1 MPIRTGAADVL
12 AAPRHALG
20 LAMLACLVCTMA
32 LAYPALAGGFLVN
45 PFSDQYIGG
54 YPVREFGAQV
64 LRQTGSFP
72 LWNPYIFAGLPY
84 VAAMHGDIFYPTFLL
99 RVMLPTDVA
108 MTWSFIIHLWLAGV
122 FTYCFLRAYGYGFY
136 GALLGG
142 IAYMMSGQI
151 ASLVSPGHDGKLYV
165 NALFPLALWMLVR
178 GVRDGRLWSWGVL
191 AITVG
196 LAVLSPHPQLLQYM
210 LLACGAFALLLA
222 FADLGAGRMERS
234 VALRRLGLAL
244 GAVLLGGAMG
254 AIQYLPVR
262 EYVAWSPRAGG
273 FRAYEVATSYSMPIE
288 ELINTYV
295 PEFTGILDRYWGA
308 NGIHFHSEY
317 LGAAALVL
325 AGAAFGARGP
335 GRQFVRFWTGTLVV
349 ALLWALGGNTPF
361 YHLVYALVPGTKF
374 FRAPSTIFFIVSF
387 AVGVLACVGTERLLA
402 RETRP
407 RYLVAWMGF
416 AALMAVLGVA
426 GGLTNLAASIAGPE
440 RFDAVAANAGSL
452 SLGAVRALL
461 FVSCAAGVGLAY
473 LRGKLSHRAAAVA
486 LAAVVAA
493 DLWTVDKQ
501 YWRFSPPAAELY
513 ASDPTI
519 EYIKAQRQPGRV
531 VAIATAGAAYHDPM
545 LNGDGLMVHG
555 VRQVLGYHGNE
566 LGRYQRLYGKN
577 EDLVSRLANPNFWQ
591 LTNLKYFLTNLPQP
605 PFEGA
610 ERLVGP
616 VRNAPGSTVYLYGMP
631 GENPAAWVAPA
642 IVKAPDEAVLAT
654 LLDPRF
660 PVHSTALFDTSAS
673 VTSRTDL
680 KRPPE
685 PLAIR
690 PTFTR
695 YEPGRISLTLDG
707 PAPAGSAL
715 VVSENFYPGWRAT
728 VNGRPAAVER
738 ADFSLMGVALPAG
751 ATSIDLVF
759 ASAPFET
766 GKAVTLATATAA
778 LLLALVGAIADRRRR
793 A

>member
-12 AAPRHALG
+12 AAPRHSLG

-54 YPVREFGAQV
+54 YPVREFGAQM

-136 GALLGG
+136 GAVLGG

-191 AITVG
+191 AIAVG

-210 LLACGAFALLLA
+210 LLACGAFALFLA
-222 FADLGAGRMERS
+222 LADRGEGGPERS
-234 VALRRLGLAL
+234 DVLRRLGLAL

-317 LGAAALVL
+317 LGAAALLL

-349 ALLWALGGNTPF
+349 ALLWALGGSTPF
-361 YHLVYALVPGTKF
+361 YHMVYALVPGTK
-374 FRAPSTIFFIVSF
+374 
-387 AVGVLACVGTERLLA
+387 
-402 RETRP
+402 
-407 RYLVAWMGF
+407 
-416 AALMAVLGVA
+416 
-426 GGLTNLAASIAGPE
+426 
-440 RFDAVAANAGSL
+440 
-452 SLGAVRALL
+452 
-461 FVSCAAGVGLAY
+461 
-473 LRGKLSHRAAAVA
+473 
-486 LAAVVAA
+486 
-493 DLWTVDKQ
+493 
-501 YWRFSPPAAELY
+501 
-513 ASDPTI
+513 
-519 EYIKAQRQPGRV
+519 
-531 VAIATAGAAYHDPM
+531 
-545 LNGDGLMVHG
+545 
-555 VRQVLGYHGNE
+555 
-566 LGRYQRLYGKN
+566 
-577 EDLVSRLANPNFWQ
+577 
-591 LTNLKYFLTNLPQP
+591 
-605 PFEGA
+605 
-610 ERLVGP
+610 
-616 VRNAPGSTVYLYGMP
+616 
-631 GENPAAWVAPA
+631 
-642 IVKAPDEAVLAT
+642 
-654 LLDPRF
+654 
-660 PVHSTALFDTSAS
+660 
-673 VTSRTDL
+673 
-680 KRPPE
+680 
-685 PLAIR
+685 
-690 PTFTR
+690 
-695 YEPGRISLTLDG
+695 
-707 PAPAGSAL
+707 
-715 VVSENFYPGWRAT
+715 
-728 VNGRPAAVER
+728 
-738 ADFSLMGVALPAG
+738 
-751 ATSIDLVF
+751 
-759 ASAPFET
+759 
-766 GKAVTLATATAA
+766 
-778 LLLALVGAIADRRRR
+778 
-793 A
+793 